1 MSLYMFQASYTALAI
16 KALVNNPQNR
26 EAAARTVIEAAGGK
40 LLNMYFCFGTSD
52 VIAIIEA
59 PDDKAM
65 VSCSLAIGASGA
77 FSSGSTI
84 SLMTAADAMEAM
96 QAAKPPQPFIN
107 RQLVNQKLARRMN
120 LHLLRQ
126 KYPGEHQPNSADP
139 RKC

>member
-96 QAAKPPQPFIN
+96 QAAQAAAAVYKP
-107 RQLVNQKLARRMN
+107 AT
-120 LHLLRQ
+120 
-126 KYPGEHQPNSADP
+126 G
-139 RKC
+139 

>member
-84 SLMTAADAMEAM
+84 SLMTATDAMEAM
-96 QAAKPPQPFIN
+96 QAAQAAAAVYKP
-107 RQLVNQKLARRMN
+107 AT
-120 LHLLRQ
+120 
-126 KYPGEHQPNSADP
+126 G
-139 RKC
+139 